1 MKPVVEIPD
10 IRTCVEPL
18 LGRPYDDYDCW
29 NLVRLLYREGFGFDL
44 VRDAQSAAAR
54 FQEVWSRQ
62 MAVDVLTI
70 LQPWDLLVI
79 ANDEELPVTDHVG
92 IALDAQQF
100 VHARPSTTG
109 VALGR
114 IRTWKPRLFQV
125 ARLRELL

>member
-1 MKPVVEIPD
+1 MKTVIEIPD
-10 IRTCVEPL
+10 IQSFVEPL

-29 NLVRLLYREGFGFDL
+29 NLVRHLYQAGFGFDL
-44 VRDAQSAAAR
+44 VRDTQSAASR

-62 MAVDVLTI
+62 MPADVLTI
-70 LQPWDLLVI
+70 LQPWDLLVF
-79 ANDEELPVTDHVG
+79 AQHDELPVTDHVG

-100 VHARPSTTG
+100 VHARQSTTG

-114 IRTWKPRLFQV
+114 IRTWKSRLFQV